1 MPKLENTAESIELLT
16 KIMTEKGISK
26 LSYSCEEFEIKLE
39 TPAANQTVFS
49 VPQTTAMPVQAAAQ
63 ATAPTAPAVEKKCGN
78 IVKSPIVGTYYN
90 APAPDK
96 DPFVKVGQKVKKG
109 DVLMIIESMKLMNE
123 IQSEC
128 DGTIAEIMVENGTG
142 VEFDQPIM
150 RVE

>member
-1 MPKLENTAESIELLT
+1 MSKLENTTESIELLT
-16 KIMTEKGISK
+16 KIMTEKGVSK

-49 VPQTTAMPVQAAAQ
+49 VPQTAAMPVQS
-63 ATAPTAPAVEKKCGN
+63 TAPTAVPTPAVEKKSGN

-123 IQSEC
+123 IQSDF
-128 DGTIAEIMVENGTG
+128 DGTIAEIMVANGTG

-150 RVE
+150 RIE

>member
-1 MPKLENTAESIELLT
+1 MPKLENTTESIELLT
-16 KIMTEKGISK
+16 KIMTEKGVSK
-26 LSYSCEEFEIKLE
+26 LSYSCEEFEIVLE

-49 VPQTTAMPVQAAAQ
+49 VPHTAMPVQAVAQ
-63 ATAPTAPAVEKKCGN
+63 AAPAAEKKCGN
-78 IVKSPIVGTYYN
+78 ILKSPIVGTYYN

-96 DPFVKVGQKVKKG
+96 DPFVKVGQKINKG

-128 DGTIAEIMVENGTG
+128 DGTIAEIMVENGAG

-150 RVE
+150 RIE

>member
-1 MPKLENTAESIELLT
+1 MPKLENTTESIELLT
-16 KIMTEKGISK
+16 KIMTEKGVSK

-49 VPQTTAMPVQAAAQ
+49 VPQTAAMPVQAAAQ
-63 ATAPTAPAVEKKCGN
+63 AIAPTPAAEKKCGN

-96 DPFVKVGQKVKKG
+96 DPFVKVGQKIKKG